1 MLTIIKQNRCNKI
14 TIANIWG
21 TCTTGMDYYWKR
33 LEMVSVSEFVLQYD
47 YTWLMTLRQTRG
59 GQTLQPIEVLQ
70 SQLPLKCRTLQNL
83 SDFGSKQIKRLR
95 TYTLMNQWMLSA
107 NRKGVCWKVSLIRP
121 KRQKQSRRLHR
132 SSVSPPCVCPHP
144 A

>member
-1 MLTIIKQNRCNKI
+1 
-14 TIANIWG
+14 
-21 TCTTGMDYYWKR
+21 MDYYWKR

-95 TYTLMNQWMLSA
+95 TYTLMNQ
-107 NRKGVCWKVSLIRP
+107 
-121 KRQKQSRRLHR
+121 
-132 SSVSPPCVCPHP
+132 
-144 A
+144 